1 MSNDLPQPRSLTTL
15 ESAREVDAFL
25 ASARQLRR
33 AEQGSA
39 GACHLL
45 RGKNLGLVCDSEEHP
60 AALLFR
66 SAASALGANVSHIR
80 AHPDEPDAPAG
91 AGLLETARVLGR
103 LYDGIECQGLAP
115 ELVRQLGR
123 DAGVPVFDW
132 LAGPNHPTAQL
143 AQRLAGSGSLA
154 KKRQLILQ
162 AVLLFALR

>member
-1 MSNDLPQPRSLTTL
+1 MLAPPRPPPSPP
-15 ESAREVDAFL
+15 SAGTAEALL
-25 ASARQLRR
+25 ASARLLQR
-33 AEQGSA
+33 AETGSETE
-39 GACHLL
+39 GLL
-45 RGKNLGLVCDSEEHP
+45 RGKNLGLVCESEGD
-60 AALLFR
+60 ADAILFR
-66 SAASALGANVSHIR
+66 EAAAALGASVSHIR
-80 AHPDEPDAPAG
+80 PDLAPPDG
-91 AGLLETARVLGR
+91 ATGPLRTARLLGR